1 MDEERDRGSIMKSWS
16 LSAMDQYYF
25 DPEIQFLSAIKR
37 EGAKRE
43 GAKSKGYFIVPHCD
57 PDCCAA
63 FGGIATSKLGPFKT
77 RIKARD
83 WSRNNMVSPGDN
95 LH

>member
-1 MDEERDRGSIMKSWS
+1 
-16 LSAMDQYYF
+16 MDQYYL
-25 DPEIQFLSAIKR
+25 DPEIQFLA
-37 EGAKRE
+37 AKRE

-83 WSRNNMVSPGDN
+83 WSRSYMVSPGDN